1 MQGKKIDNDKRL
13 KRIVI
18 ALMIAVYLCR
28 IIAGAIIREYK
39 EENPTL
45 ATITGSIEQFFVSTS
60 DADYLDNSNNVI
72 TLYLVPHGQ
81 NMGGIMIPFI
91 LHDETVIDDGMYETL
106 EDEVGNKTTYMKYL
120 QDVTIIYNLD
130 ALDTAQ
136 HQFRGY
142 EAVYIEPFWGD
153 GDLIENQDFPFV
165 IKDERLFKARIFRE
179 KIIAK
184 IVDIVR
190 LEDREGYLI
199 YVHAYEKYK
208 ERPGSGAEYEQEKGF
223 RCYYIDED
231 TVLDDEVKAIF
242 DMGWRARGK
251 EIVIEAPK
259 IYPFEQMDIPAALS
273 IEFSAR
279 GNSI

>member
-1 MQGKKIDNDKRL
+1 MQVKKTYDDKRL

-18 ALMIAVYLCR
+18 ALMVAVYLCR
-28 IIAGAIIREYK
+28 IIIGAEIREYK

-45 ATITGSIEQFFVSTS
+45 ATISGSIEQFFVSTR
-60 DADYLDNSNNVI
+60 DADYLDNINNI
-72 TLYLVPHGQ
+72 TTVYLVPHGQ
-81 NMGGIMIPFI
+81 NMGDIMIPFI
-91 LHDETVIDDGMYETL
+91 LCDETVIDDGMYETL
-106 EDEVGNKTTYMKYL
+106 YDGVGNKTTYMKYL
-120 QDVTIIYNLD
+120 QDVTIIYNAD
-130 ALDTAQ
+130 APDTAQ

-142 EAVYIEPFWGD
+142 EAVYIEPFLGD
-153 GDLIENQDFPFV
+153 EDLIDNQDFPFV
-165 IKDERLFKARIFRE
+165 IRDERLFKARIFRE
-179 KIIAK
+179 EIIAK
-184 IVDIVR
+184 IVDIVK

-199 YVHAYEKYK
+199 YVHAYKKYK
-208 ERPGSGAEYEQEKGF
+208 ERLGSNAEYDQEKGF

-273 IEFSAR
+273 IEFSAS